1 MDENIVI
8 IEPNP
13 NSRTAMRAVLAT
25 AARSFEPLARRTLA
39 HWKSTDEVP
48 VASVGTT
55 LIRSPNGELI
65 SSSNV
70 VVLKFPKR
78 GGNDKVTR
86 FCCFVSR
93 LGKRRK
99 VVEAPFTR
107 SVSNH

>member
-55 LIRSPNGELI
+55 IRSPNGELI

-70 VVLKFPKR
+70 AVLTFPKR

-86 FCCFVSR
+86 FCCIVSR

-99 VVEAPFTR
+99 VVEAPFIR